1 MAEATIIAVRR
12 QHTWLSFLARR
23 IGRLVISLAVVLSLS
38 FLLIQFIPGD
48 PVRLAL
54 GPTAPASMVAQ
65 QRAALGLTKPLGI
78 QYLDYWHDVLTGH
91 LGSSIVSGQSVGQII
106 ATSLPETAE
115 LVGVALVLTMIF
127 SVSIGILAG
136 ALTHQG
142 RRPRLL
148 LFFTSAT
155 SILNTIPEFLLGVG
169 LVFVFAVTLKLLP
182 VAGASGWQSL
192 VLPALAIAIGP
203 TAGLARIVRVQT
215 DVVLAQDYM
224 RVARAKRL
232 PTWIIYLRHALPNLL
247 TAALTIGG
255 LLLGTLVAS
264 SVVVENVFARPGL
277 GTAIVQAITQH
288 DYPVIQGILL
298 VLGAAVLVLNLLV
311 DLLLSALD
319 PRSTL
324 RES

>member
-127 SVSIGILAG
+127 AVSIGVLAG

-232 PTWIIYLRHALPNLL
+232 PTWMIYLRHALPNLL

-311 DLLLSALD
+311 DLVLSGLD

>member
-1 MAEATIIAVRR
+1 MAEATTQIRR
-12 QHTWLSFLARR
+12 QHTWLIFLARR
-23 IGRLVISLAVVLSLS
+23 IGRLIVSLAVVLSLS

-65 QRAALGLTKPLGI
+65 QRAALGLTKPLGV
-78 QYLDYWHDVLTGH
+78 QYLDYWRDVLTGH
-91 LGSSIVSGQSVGQII
+91 LGTSIVSGQPVEQII

-115 LVGVALVLTMIF
+115 LVGVALVFTMIF
-127 SVSIGILAG
+127 SVSIGMLAG
-136 ALTHQG
+136 ALTARG
-142 RRPRLL
+142 RRPRATLV
-148 LFFTSAT
+148 FTSAT
-155 SILNTIPEFLLGVG
+155 SILNTIPEYLLGVG

-182 VAGASGWQSL
+182 VAGDSGWQSL
-192 VLPALAIAIGP
+192 VLPALAISIAP

-215 DVVLAQDYM
+215 DVVLSQEYM

-232 PTWIIYLRHALPNLL
+232 PTRLIYLRHALPNLL

-264 SVVVENVFARPGL
+264 SIVVENVFARPGL

-311 DLLLSALD
+311 DLLLSGLD

>member
-1 MAEATIIAVRR
+1 MAEATTLRISRR
-12 QHTWLSFLARR
+12 SPWLGFLARR
-23 IGRLVISLAVVLSLS
+23 IGRLIVSLAVVLSLS

-65 QRAALGLTKPLGI
+65 QRAALGLTKPLVI
-78 QYLDYWHDVLTGH
+78 QYVDYWHDVLTGH
-91 LGSSIVSGQSVGQII
+91 MGSSIVSGQPVGQII
-106 ATSLPETAE
+106 ATNLPETAE
-115 LVGVALVLTMIF
+115 LVGVALVFTMIL
-127 SVSIGILAG
+127 SVSLGVLAG

-155 SILNTIPEFLLGVG
+155 SVLNTIPEFLVGVG
-169 LVFVFAVTLKLLP
+169 LVFVFAVTLKALP
-182 VAGASGWQSL
+182 VAGDAGWQSL

-215 DVVLAQDYM
+215 DIVLSQDYM
-224 RVARAKRL
+224 RVARGKRL
-232 PTWIIYLRHALPNLL
+232 PTRIIYLRHALPNLL

-288 DYPVIQGILL
+288 DYPVIQGVLL

-311 DLLLSALD
+311 DLLLSGLD
-319 PRSTL
+319 PRSIL

>member
-1 MAEATIIAVRR
+1 MAEATITAVRR

-23 IGRLVISLAVVLSLS
+23 IGRLVVSLAVVLSLS

-78 QYLDYWHDVLTGH
+78 QYLDYWHNVLTGH

-106 ATSLPETAE
+106 ATSLPNTAE
-115 LVGVALVLTMIF
+115 LVGVALVLTMLF
-127 SVSIGILAG
+127 AVSIGVLAG

-232 PTWIIYLRHALPNLL
+232 PTRIIYLRHALPNLL

-319 PRSTL
+319 PRSTI

>member
-1 MAEATIIAVRR
+1 MAEATTAVRR
-12 QHTWLSFLARR
+12 HHTWLLFLARR
-23 IGRLVISLAVVLSLS
+23 IGRLVVSLAVVLSLS
-38 FLLIQFIPGD
+38 FLLVQLIPGD

-65 QRAALGLTKPLGI
+65 QRAALGLTKPLVI

-91 LGSSIVSGQSVGQII
+91 LGSSIVSGQPVGQII
-106 ATSLPETAE
+106 ATSLPNTAE
-115 LVGVALVLTMIF
+115 LVGVALVFTMILG
-127 SVSIGILAG
+127 VSLGVLAG
-136 ALTHQG
+136 ALTHYG

-148 LFFTSAT
+148 LFFTSGT
-155 SILNTIPEFLLGVG
+155 SILNTIPEFLVGVG

-182 VAGASGWQSL
+182 VAGATGWQSL

-215 DVVLAQDYM
+215 DVVLGQDYM

-232 PTWIIYLRHALPNLL
+232 PTRTIYLRHALPNLL

-288 DYPVIQGILL
+288 DYPVIQGVLL

-311 DLLLSALD
+311 DLLLSVLD

>member
-23 IGRLVISLAVVLSLS
+23 IGRLIVSLAVVLSLS

-127 SVSIGILAG
+127 AVSLGVLAG

-311 DLLLSALD
+311 DLVLSALD

>member
-1 MAEATIIAVRR
+1 MAEATITAVRR

-23 IGRLVISLAVVLSLS
+23 IGRLIVSLAVVLSLS

-127 SVSIGILAG
+127 AVSIGVLAG

-232 PTWIIYLRHALPNLL
+232 PTWMIYLRHALPNLL

>member
-1 MAEATIIAVRR
+1 MAEATISAVRR

-23 IGRLVISLAVVLSLS
+23 IGRLVVSLAVVLSLS

-54 GPTAPASMVAQ
+54 GPTAPAAMVAQ

-78 QYLDYWHDVLTGH
+78 QYLDYWHDVFTGH

-106 ATSLPETAE
+106 ATSLPNTAE
-115 LVGVALVLTMIF
+115 LVGVALVLTMIL
-127 SVSIGILAG
+127 SVSIGVLAG

-169 LVFVFAVTLKLLP
+169 LVFVFAVTLRLLP
-182 VAGASGWQSL
+182 VAGASGWPSL

-232 PTWIIYLRHALPNLL
+232 PTRIIYLRHALPNLL

-288 DYPVIQGILL
+288 DYPVIQGVLL

-311 DLLLSALD
+311 DLLLSVLD

>member
-78 QYLDYWHDVLTGH
+78 QYLDYWRDVLTGH

-127 SVSIGILAG
+127 SVSIGVLAG

-311 DLLLSALD
+311 DLVLSALD

>member
-1 MAEATIIAVRR
+1 MAEATTQIRR
-12 QHTWLSFLARR
+12 QHTWLIFLARR
-23 IGRLVISLAVVLSLS
+23 IGRLIVSLAVVLSLS

-65 QRAALGLTKPLGI
+65 QRAALGLTKPLGV
-78 QYLDYWHDVLTGH
+78 QYLDYWRDVLTGH
-91 LGSSIVSGQSVGQII
+91 LGTSIVSGQPVEQII

-115 LVGVALVLTMIF
+115 LVGVALVFTMIF
-127 SVSIGILAG
+127 SVSIGMLAG
-136 ALTHQG
+136 ALTARG
-142 RRPRLL
+142 RRPRATLV
-148 LFFTSAT
+148 FTSAT
-155 SILNTIPEFLLGVG
+155 SILNTIPEYLLGVG

-182 VAGASGWQSL
+182 VAGDSGWQSL
-192 VLPALAIAIGP
+192 VLPALAISIAP

-215 DVVLAQDYM
+215 DVVLSQEYM

-232 PTWIIYLRHALPNLL
+232 PTRLIYLRHALPNLL

-264 SVVVENVFARPGL
+264 SIVVENVFARPGL

-311 DLLLSALD
+311 DLLLSGLD

-324 RES
+324 RDS

>member
-1 MAEATIIAVRR
+1 MAEATITAVRR

-127 SVSIGILAG
+127 SVSIGVLAG

-311 DLLLSALD
+311 DLVLSALD

>member
-1 MAEATIIAVRR
+1 MAEATITAVRR

-23 IGRLVISLAVVLSLS
+23 IGRLIVSLAVVLSLS

-127 SVSIGILAG
+127 SVSIGVLAG

-311 DLLLSALD
+311 DLVLSALD

>member
-1 MAEATIIAVRR
+1 MAEATTQIRR
-12 QHTWLSFLARR
+12 QHTWLIFLARR
-23 IGRLVISLAVVLSLS
+23 IGRLVVSLAVVLSLS

-65 QRAALGLTKPLGI
+65 QRAALGLTKPLGV
-78 QYLDYWHDVLTGH
+78 QYLDYWRDVLSGH
-91 LGSSIVSGQSVGQII
+91 LGTSIVSGQPVEQII

-115 LVGVALVLTMIF
+115 LVGVALVFTMIF
-127 SVSIGILAG
+127 SVSIGMLAG
-136 ALTHQG
+136 ALTARG
-142 RRPRLL
+142 RRPRATLV
-148 LFFTSAT
+148 FTSAT
-155 SILNTIPEFLLGVG
+155 SILNTIPEYLLGVG
-169 LVFVFAVTLKLLP
+169 LVFVFAVSLKLLP
-182 VAGASGWQSL
+182 VAGDSGWQSL
-192 VLPALAIAIGP
+192 VLPALAISIAP

-215 DVVLAQDYM
+215 DVVLSQDYM

-232 PTWIIYLRHALPNLL
+232 PTRLIYLRHALPNLL

-264 SVVVENVFARPGL
+264 SIVVENVFARPGL

-311 DLLLSALD
+311 DLLLSGLD

>member
-115 LVGVALVLTMIF
+115 LVGVALVVTMIF
-127 SVSIGILAG
+127 SVLIGVLAG

>member
-1 MAEATIIAVRR
+1 MAEATTQIRR
-12 QHTWLSFLARR
+12 HHTWLLFLARR
-23 IGRLVISLAVVLSLS
+23 IGRLIVSLAVVLSLS

-91 LGSSIVSGQSVGQII
+91 LGTSIVSGQPVEQII
-106 ATSLPETAE
+106 ATDLPETAE
-115 LVGVALVLTMIF
+115 LVGVALAFTMIL
-127 SVSIGILAG
+127 SVSIGMVAG
-136 ALTHQG
+136 ALTARG
-142 RRPRLL
+142 RRPRLT

-155 SILNTIPEFLLGVG
+155 SILNTIPEYLLGVG

-182 VAGASGWQSL
+182 VAGDAGWQSL

-215 DVVLAQDYM
+215 DVVLSQEYM
-224 RVARAKRL
+224 QVARAKRL
-232 PTWIIYLRHALPNLL
+232 PTRLIYLRHALPNLL

-311 DLLLSALD
+311 DLLLSGLD

>member
-115 LVGVALVLTMIF
+115 LVGVALVVTMIF
-127 SVSIGILAG
+127 SVLIGVLAG

-232 PTWIIYLRHALPNLL
+232 PTWMIYLRHALPNLL

-311 DLLLSALD
+311 DLVLSALD

>member
-23 IGRLVISLAVVLSLS
+23 IGRLVVSLAVVLSLS

-127 SVSIGILAG
+127 AVSLGVLAG

-232 PTWIIYLRHALPNLL
+232 PTWMIYLRHALPNLL

>member
-78 QYLDYWHDVLTGH
+78 QYLDYWRDVLTGH

-127 SVSIGILAG
+127 SVSIGVLAG

-182 VAGASGWQSL
+182 VAGASGWPSL

-311 DLLLSALD
+311 DLVLSALD

>member
-1 MAEATIIAVRR
+1 MAEATTQIRR
-12 QHTWLSFLARR
+12 QHTWLIFLARR
-23 IGRLVISLAVVLSLS
+23 IGRLVVSLAVVLSLS

-65 QRAALGLTKPLGI
+65 QRAALGLTKPLGV
-78 QYLDYWHDVLTGH
+78 QYLDYWRDVLTGH
-91 LGSSIVSGQSVGQII
+91 LGTSIVSGQPVEQII

-115 LVGVALVLTMIF
+115 LVGVALVFTMIF
-127 SVSIGILAG
+127 SVSIGMLAG
-136 ALTHQG
+136 ALTARG
-142 RRPRLL
+142 RRPRLTL
-148 LFFTSAT
+148 AFTSAT
-155 SILNTIPEFLLGVG
+155 SILNTIPEYLLGVG
-169 LVFVFAVTLKLLP
+169 LVFVFAVSLKLLP
-182 VAGASGWQSL
+182 VAGDSGWQSL
-192 VLPALAIAIGP
+192 VLPALAISIAP

-215 DVVLAQDYM
+215 DVVLSQDYM

-232 PTWIIYLRHALPNLL
+232 PTRLIYLRHALPNLL

-264 SVVVENVFARPGL
+264 SIVVENVFARPGL

-311 DLLLSALD
+311 DLLLSGLD

>member
-1 MAEATIIAVRR
+1 MAEATITAVRR

-23 IGRLVISLAVVLSLS
+23 IGRLIVSLAVVLSLS

-127 SVSIGILAG
+127 AVSIGVLAG

-203 TAGLARIVRVQT
+203 TAGLSRIVRVQT

-232 PTWIIYLRHALPNLL
+232 PTWMIYLRHALPNLL

>member
-1 MAEATIIAVRR
+1 MAEATITAVRR

-23 IGRLVISLAVVLSLS
+23 IGRLVVSLAVVLSLS

-78 QYLDYWHDVLTGH
+78 QYLDYWHNVLTGH

-115 LVGVALVLTMIF
+115 LVGVALVLTMIL
-127 SVSIGILAG
+127 SVSIGVLAG

-232 PTWIIYLRHALPNLL
+232 PTRLIYLRHALPNLL

>member
-23 IGRLVISLAVVLSLS
+23 IGRLIVSLAVVLSLS

-115 LVGVALVLTMIF
+115 LVGVALVLTMVF
-127 SVSIGILAG
+127 AVSIGVLAG

-232 PTWIIYLRHALPNLL
+232 PTWMIYLRHALPNLL

-311 DLLLSALD
+311 DLVLSALD

>member
-23 IGRLVISLAVVLSLS
+23 IGRLIISLAVVLSLS

-127 SVSIGILAG
+127 SVSIGVLAG

-311 DLLLSALD
+311 DLVLSALD

>member
-1 MAEATIIAVRR
+1 MAEATTQIRR
-12 QHTWLSFLARR
+12 HHTWLIFLARR
-23 IGRLVISLAVVLSLS
+23 IGRLIVSLAVVLSLS

-54 GPTAPASMVAQ
+54 GPTAPAAMVAQ
-65 QRAALGLTKPLGI
+65 QRAALGLTKPLGV
-78 QYLDYWHDVLTGH
+78 QYLDYWRDVLTGH
-91 LGSSIVSGQSVGQII
+91 LGTSIVSGQPVEQII

-115 LVGVALVLTMIF
+115 LVGVALVFTMIF
-127 SVSIGILAG
+127 SVSIGMFAG
-136 ALTHQG
+136 ALTARG
-142 RRPRLL
+142 RRPRLT
-148 LFFTSAT
+148 LFFTSVT
-155 SILNTIPEFLLGVG
+155 SILNTIPEYLLGVG

-182 VAGASGWQSL
+182 VAGDTGWQSL

-215 DVVLAQDYM
+215 DVVLSQEYM

-232 PTWIIYLRHALPNLL
+232 PTRLIYLRHALPNLL

-311 DLLLSALD
+311 DLLLSGLD

>member
-1 MAEATIIAVRR
+1 MAEATTQIRR
-12 QHTWLSFLARR
+12 QHTWLIFLARR
-23 IGRLVISLAVVLSLS
+23 IGRLIVSLAVVLSLS

-65 QRAALGLTKPLGI
+65 QRAALGLTKPLVV
-78 QYLDYWHDVLTGH
+78 QYLDYWHNVLTGH
-91 LGSSIVSGQSVGQII
+91 LGTSIVSGQPVEQII

-115 LVGVALVLTMIF
+115 LVGVALVFTMIF
-127 SVSIGILAG
+127 SVSIGMLAG
-136 ALTHQG
+136 ALTARG
-142 RRPRLL
+142 RRPRAALA
-148 LFFTSAT
+148 FTSAT
-155 SILNTIPEFLLGVG
+155 SILNTIPEYLLGVG
-169 LVFVFAVTLKLLP
+169 LVFVFAVSLKLLP
-182 VAGASGWQSL
+182 VAGDSGWQSL
-192 VLPALAIAIGP
+192 VLPALAISIAP

-215 DVVLAQDYM
+215 DVVLSQEYM

-232 PTWIIYLRHALPNLL
+232 PTRLIYLRHALPNLL

-264 SVVVENVFARPGL
+264 SIVVENVFARPGL

>member
-1 MAEATIIAVRR
+1 MAEATTQIRR
-12 QHTWLSFLARR
+12 QHTWLIFLARR
-23 IGRLVISLAVVLSLS
+23 IGRLIVSLAVVLSLS

-65 QRAALGLTKPLGI
+65 QRAALGLTKPLVI
-78 QYLDYWHDVLTGH
+78 QYLDYWRDVLTGH
-91 LGSSIVSGQSVGQII
+91 LGTSIVSGQPVEQII

-115 LVGVALVLTMIF
+115 LVGVALVFTMVF
-127 SVSIGILAG
+127 SVSIGMLAG
-136 ALTHQG
+136 ALTARG
-142 RRPRLL
+142 RRPRAALV
-148 LFFTSAT
+148 FTSAT
-155 SILNTIPEFLLGVG
+155 SILNTIPEYLLGVG

-182 VAGASGWQSL
+182 VAGDSGWQSL
-192 VLPALAIAIGP
+192 VLPALAISIAP

-215 DVVLAQDYM
+215 DVVLSQEYM

-232 PTWIIYLRHALPNLL
+232 PTRLIYLRHALPNLL

-264 SVVVENVFARPGL
+264 SIVVENVFARPGL

-311 DLLLSALD
+311 DLLLSGLD

>member
-1 MAEATIIAVRR
+1 MAEATITAVRR

-127 SVSIGILAG
+127 SVSIGVLAG

>member
-1 MAEATIIAVRR
+1 MAEATITAVRR

-23 IGRLVISLAVVLSLS
+23 IGRLVVSLAVVLSLS

-78 QYLDYWHDVLTGH
+78 QYLDYWHNVLTGH

-106 ATSLPETAE
+106 ATSLPNTAE
-115 LVGVALVLTMIF
+115 LVGVALVLTMLF
-127 SVSIGILAG
+127 AVSIGVLAG

-232 PTWIIYLRHALPNLL
+232 PTRIIYLRHALPNLL

>member
-127 SVSIGILAG
+127 SVSIGVLAG

-277 GTAIVQAITQH
+277 GTAIVQAISQH
-288 DYPVIQGILL
+288 DYPVIQGVLL

>member
-1 MAEATIIAVRR
+1 MAEATITAVRR

-23 IGRLVISLAVVLSLS
+23 IGRLVVSLAVVLSLS

-115 LVGVALVLTMIF
+115 LVGVALVLTMIL
-127 SVSIGILAG
+127 SVSIGVLAG

-155 SILNTIPEFLLGVG
+155 SVLNTIPEFLLGVG

-232 PTWIIYLRHALPNLL
+232 PTRLIYLRHALPNLL

-288 DYPVIQGILL
+288 DYPVIQGVLL

>member
-127 SVSIGILAG
+127 AVSIGVLAG

-311 DLLLSALD
+311 DLVLSALD

>member
-127 SVSIGILAG
+127 SVSIGVLAG

-311 DLLLSALD
+311 DLVLSALD

>member
-23 IGRLVISLAVVLSLS
+23 IGRLIVSLAVVLSLS

-127 SVSIGILAG
+127 AVSIGVLAG

-232 PTWIIYLRHALPNLL
+232 PTWMIYLRHALPNLL